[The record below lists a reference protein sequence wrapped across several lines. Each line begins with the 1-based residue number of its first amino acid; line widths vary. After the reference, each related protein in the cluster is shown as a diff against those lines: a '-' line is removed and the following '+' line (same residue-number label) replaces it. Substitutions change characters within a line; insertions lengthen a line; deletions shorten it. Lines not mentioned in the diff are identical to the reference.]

1 MSKIDLNIIDR
12 GTTGT
17 DWVAENTGIS
27 AESLSKVVEQ
37 KTDNAG
43 ALNSLP
49 TPFARF
55 YVTKE
60 AFRRVADEIRN
71 PQDEAGYAYRL
82 IVSNCLDVL
91 ELLFNYKFHKNSW
104 SSSESISIKEW
115 DRAEKMEDLKQKVPI
130 LYNALNTY
138 INNDLRED
146 KLYFVVYNEDGK
158 EYLLAC
164 SSPMTIFVTPHD
176 LDANTVKKNGVP
188 QIKFEGEQY
197 KNLHI
202 TSKSGREYFRDIRLF
217 EDRDED
223 FKNYVYNNLFGGSNV
238 DVRFKEMQEYI
249 KLFKNDPDIKNGKVV
264 DVESVLSAEQN
275 ELVINGLRI
284 GYDKAVD
291 INSFFTKNIIKLPYR
306 LSDSDIEP
314 FSTLKADPNRDFDF
328 LMPFRPQIL
337 QYFDGKTPECHCH
350 IKDGDHVVVK
360 LYYNN
365 KVYVREYEKDPIS
378 EKNGRIIDLAL
389 AKQNLDLGLFPNI
402 RSEEEN
408 ENNYFKALLAV
419 SDDDDAP
426 QLSADRAHLSFYFYQ
441 KSEGVVKHI
450 DEEIPEAQFEFGVRR
465 PVVRTRIN
473 SSQDK
478 QFVGYESK
486 FYEVF
491 NASFDAI
498 DVDIL
503 GNHGLVIPKWRRSRP
518 SKQAFRYAIDL
529 GTSNTFIARC
539 QIGQNNL
546 PELFYLQQPMVSYL
560 HTYSDNPQMPLAT
573 RIEEAIFEEGKKAF
587 VTEFAP
593 PVIDGK
599 RYKFPIRTALCHVKN
614 DTSRPSLFDNHN
626 IAFFYGKE
634 LETSK
639 QEILTDIK
647 WEENESRLRVFV
659 RELLLMVKCDVLQR
673 NGDLDC
679 TEIVWFRPLSFSGNI
694 KDSYET
700 VWESEP
706 KNILD
711 INPDKVQCVTESEAP
726 YYYFKKK
733 NIIPNSEVVTV
744 IDIGGGSTDF
754 VYFEDNQPKVANS
767 VHFGC
772 NVLWDNGTT
781 EFENIRNN
789 GIYKRYFNTIRFENK
804 KLQEINNGMIAD
816 EAHVKTRNIIN
827 FWLDNAEDCD
837 IIRQISS
844 TFKPVFVF
852 HFATTIYY
860 MASMYKDKGL
870 RCPRTVVFSG
880 NGSRYID
887 SFISNKVAVLKKMID
902 LVFTKVYGEE
912 SDVHLQLPNERKE
925 STCYGGLYRSESE
938 PPVPECNYQGAATKE
953 YQDVGEIIADY
964 TNIKKNLEEKYEEMM
979 GIYNEILSLLKRD
992 RVLDNTANTEAYI
1005 NEARSSIIE
1014 LLDTNFKKEVKE
1026 KFAAEDIY
1034 YDSVFFLP
1042 IIDKVFNLTQI

>member
-593 PVIDGK
+593 PGNYSAI
-599 RYKFPIRTALCHVKN
+599 T
-614 DTSRPSLFDNHN
+614 
-626 IAFFYGKE
+626 
-634 LETSK
+634 
-639 QEILTDIK
+639 
-647 WEENESRLRVFV
+647 
-659 RELLLMVKCDVLQR
+659 
-673 NGDLDC
+673 
-679 TEIVWFRPLSFSGNI
+679 PL
-694 KDSYET
+694 
-700 VWESEP
+700 
-706 KNILD
+706 
-711 INPDKVQCVTESEAP
+711 
-726 YYYFKKK
+726 
-733 NIIPNSEVVTV
+733 
-744 IDIGGGSTDF
+744 
-754 VYFEDNQPKVANS
+754 
-767 VHFGC
+767 
-772 NVLWDNGTT
+772 
-781 EFENIRNN
+781 
-789 GIYKRYFNTIRFENK
+789 
-804 KLQEINNGMIAD
+804 
-816 EAHVKTRNIIN
+816 
-827 FWLDNAEDCD
+827 
-837 IIRQISS
+837 
-844 TFKPVFVF
+844 
-852 HFATTIYY
+852 
-860 MASMYKDKGL
+860 
-870 RCPRTVVFSG
+870 
-880 NGSRYID
+880 
-887 SFISNKVAVLKKMID
+887 
-902 LVFTKVYGEE
+902 
-912 SDVHLQLPNERKE
+912 
-925 STCYGGLYRSESE
+925 
-938 PPVPECNYQGAATKE
+938 
-953 YQDVGEIIADY
+953 
-964 TNIKKNLEEKYEEMM
+964 
-979 GIYNEILSLLKRD
+979 
-992 RVLDNTANTEAYI
+992 
-1005 NEARSSIIE
+1005 
-1014 LLDTNFKKEVKE
+1014 
-1026 KFAAEDIY
+1026 
-1034 YDSVFFLP
+1034 
-1042 IIDKVFNLTQI
+1042 